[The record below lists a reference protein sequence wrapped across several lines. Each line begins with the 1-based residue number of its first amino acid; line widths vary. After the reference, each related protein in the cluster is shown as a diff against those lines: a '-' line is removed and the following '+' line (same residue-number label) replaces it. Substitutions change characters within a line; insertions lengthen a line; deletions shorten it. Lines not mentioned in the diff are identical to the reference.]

1 VKVIVVGGGVIGVTS
16 AYYLAK
22 AGCEVTVIERQDG
35 VALETS
41 YANAGEI
48 SPGYSAPW
56 SGPGVPRKAIKWLLM
71 EYGPLVVW
79 PRIDVAMWR
88 WIALA
93 FLNCTR
99 RRYIENKSRMVPL
112 AEYSRDRLRD
122 LRAETG
128 IEYDGR
134 TLGTLQL
141 FRTEKQLKGSA
152 TDIEVLERL
161 GVAYEKLDAD
171 GCAKIE
177 PGLAKAT
184 APIAGGLRLPGDET
198 GDCFMFTRALA
209 RLAEGLGV
217 KFMFGTR
224 VERFERVGGRI
235 TSVVTSAGTLDADAY
250 VLATGSYS
258 PLMLRP
264 LGFTLPIYPV
274 KGYSLTLP
282 IVDDSVAPVS
292 TVLDE
297 TYKVAV
303 TRLGSRIRVGGTAE
317 LAGYDTRLRPS
328 RRGPLDKTLGDL
340 FPGSGD
346 ATKAEYWAGLRP
358 MTPDGTPIIGATRI
372 SNLYLNTGHG
382 TLGWTMSC
390 GSGRVLADIMTG
402 QKPEIST
409 ANLGIDRYGFA

>member
-1 VKVIVVGGGVIGVTS
+1 
-16 AYYLAK
+16 
-22 AGCEVTVIERQDG
+22 
-35 VALETS
+35 
-41 YANAGEI
+41 
-48 SPGYSAPW
+48 
-56 SGPGVPRKAIKWLLM
+56 M

-79 PRIDVAMWR
+79 PRIDFAMWR

-99 RRYIENKSRMVPL
+99 RRYIENKSRMVAL

-184 APIAGGLRLPGDET
+184 TPIAGGLRLPGDET

-209 RLAEGLGV
+209 RLAEGLDV

-235 TSVVTSAGTLDADAY
+235 TSAVTSAGTLDADAY

-282 IVDDSVAPVS
+282 IVDESVAPVS

-358 MTPDGTPIIGATRI
+358 MTPDGTPIIGTTRI

>member
-1 VKVIVVGGGVIGVTS
+1 LKVIVVGGGVIGVTS
-16 AYYLAK
+16 AYYLAR
-22 AGCEVTVIERQDG
+22 AGCEVTVIERQRS

-79 PRIDVAMWR
+79 PRIDFAMWR

-93 FLNCTR
+93 LLNCTR
-99 RRYIENKSRMVPL
+99 QRYVENKSRMVPL

-122 LRAETG
+122 LRNETG
-128 IEYDGR
+128 IQYDGR

-161 GVAYEKLDAD
+161 RVPYEKLDAA
-171 GCAKIE
+171 GCVKVE
-177 PGLAKAT
+177 PGLANAT

-198 GDCFMFTRALA
+198 GDCFMFTQALA
-209 RLAEGLGV
+209 RMAEQRGV
-217 KFMFGTR
+217 RFMFDTR
-224 VERFERVGGRI
+224 VERFERSRGEI
-235 TSVVTSAGTLDADAY
+235 ASVVTSAGELTADAY
-250 VLATGSYS
+250 LLATGSYA
-258 PLMLRP
+258 PHLLRP
-264 LGFTLPIYPV
+264 LGFSLPVYPV

-282 IVDDSVAPVS
+282 IVDEKAAPVS

-317 LAGYDTRLRPS
+317 LAGYDTSLRPS

-340 FPGSGD
+340 FPGAGD
-346 ATKAEYWAGLRP
+346 GTKAEYWAGLRP
-358 MTPDGTPIIGATRI
+358 MTPDGTPVIGATRI
-372 SNLYLNTGHG
+372 PNLYLNTGHG

-390 GSGRVLADIMTG
+390 GSGRIIADIMTG
-402 QKPEIST
+402 RKPEIPTRELAIS
-409 ANLGIDRYGFA
+409 RYGFA